1 MRSSFV
7 WEKQNGENRLLCQ
20 DGFGLTLTVAGSAMT
35 EITVQTVALLKNI
48 VKNILPQNK
57 KDDTLR
63 QAKEGQAG

>member
-1 MRSSFV
+1 MRSSFI
-7 WEKQNGENRLLCQ
+7 WEEQNGESRLLCQ

-48 VKNILPQNK
+48 VKNILSQNK

>member
-20 DGFGLTLTVAGSAMT
+20 DGFGLTLTVADSAMT
-35 EITVQTVALLKNI
+35 EITIQTVALLKNI

-57 KDDTLR
+57 KDDALR
-63 QAKEGQAG
+63 QAKEWQAG